1 MYMSLKKKIK
11 QKLTENK
18 STEPSDTIDL
28 WEGARHA
35 IDIIEKNN
43 KWYLIIVKYNDLQGQ
58 VVNTIDLGSNK
69 NIVLRKA
76 GFILGDKVLKNI
88 DLSKEYQNE

>member
-1 MYMSLKKKIK
+1 MNLKKKIK
-11 QKLTENK
+11 EKLSENK
-18 STEPSDTIDL
+18 TSSTEDTIDL

-35 IDIIEKNN
+35 IDIIEKDN

-58 VVNTIDLGSNK
+58 IVKKVDLGSNK
-69 NIVLRKA
+69 NVALRKV

-88 DLSKEYQNE
+88 ELSKEYLDE

>member
-1 MYMSLKKKIK
+1 MSLKKKIK
-11 QKLTENK
+11 EKLTENK
-18 STEPSDTIDL
+18 EVKEGSTIDL

-43 KWYLIIVKYNDLQGQ
+43 KWYLVVVKYNDLQGQ

-69 NIVLRKA
+69 NIALRKA

-88 DLSKEYQNE
+88 ELPKEYHYE